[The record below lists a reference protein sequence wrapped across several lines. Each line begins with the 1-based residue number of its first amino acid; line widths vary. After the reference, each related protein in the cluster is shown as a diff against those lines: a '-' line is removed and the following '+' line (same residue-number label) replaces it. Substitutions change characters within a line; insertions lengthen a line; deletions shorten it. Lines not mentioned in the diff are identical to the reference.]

1 MQPPLDWRRRSVIAL
16 LVVCVGIPL
25 VRLYQV
31 HDQGWEWRLTPS
43 AAPPRLLFDGRSY
56 LRGPHIIPVPSGD
69 TSHGETP
76 GGGMIFA
83 DNDPRTDTVIWV
95 RAGRQT
101 YDYELQGGP

>member
-1 MQPPLDWRRRSVIAL
+1 VLTAL
-16 LVVCVGIPL
+16 LVVCVGLPL

-56 LRGPHIIPVPSGD
+56 LRGGPVAQMPTGEVGHGD
-69 TSHGETP
+69 TP
-76 GGGMIFA
+76 GGGMLFA
-83 DNDPRTDTVIWV
+83 DSDPRTDTVIFV
-95 RAGRQT
+95 KTDGQT